1 MARRNQAEIELTARD
16 RTKSAFRA
24 VNQNLGR
31 FASIGLAGAVAG
43 VALLTRESLKQID
56 ALAKQSQL
64 LGITTEKL
72 AALQLITAKTG
83 VEQKTLE
90 KALINVTRVVAEAAE
105 GTGLATDTLKKLG
118 LEAKALSQQSP
129 DEQFK
134 LIAKAMEG
142 VNTQSEKVL
151 AAYELFGGRGAALL
165 RTLEATAGGF
175 EEAEEKTIRFGT
187 AISAVD
193 AKGVEDANDAF
204 TDMREAVKGLG
215 FDLARRF
222 APGMEAASLSTAN
235 FVVTIRR
242 DVIPAFALLLE
253 QLDLVVSNVR
263 GLSDIEL
270 DVRIESGADAIED
283 AEKALDDFL
292 ASSMAKKLEGERST
306 NEALN
311 ILSGRA
317 QAERF
322 LMERQAA
329 LTAAQERLE
338 DVKLEQERRAEIIL
352 EAERKLSDQKAGQVE
367 EARIVAVDLRREQD
381 RADFEERFE
390 RASEETSAFIALA
403 QKRADEE
410 ARIAQAFDIAAARSA
425 QSDAKQEKRAAQLT
439 IRLRQATANTSIQ
452 ILQTLAGKNKKV
464 ARALFIVEKGLAI
477 ARTIQNT
484 AAAAVR
490 AIADLGPIFGPPAA
504 AAITAFGAAQVGLI
518 AATALQGGG
527 SVGGGGGLGSISSGG
542 FAGGGDLGG
551 GDAANDQQFG
561 GGGTPAVDQG
571 VVQLIFPNLFGITP
585 DAIDALADALREAS
599 ENRDVIIVS
608 GQGRNAELLAGANG

>member
-1 MARRNQAEIELTARD
+1 MARRNQAEIILTARD
-16 RTKSAFRA
+16 RTKTAFRA
-24 VNQNLGR
+24 VNQSLGR
-31 FASIGLAGAVAG
+31 LASIGLAGAVVG

-72 AALQLITAKTG
+72 AALKLISAKTG

-90 KALINVTRVVAEAAE
+90 KSLINVTRVVAEAAE

-118 LEAKALSQQSP
+118 LEAKSLSQQSP

-134 LIAKAMEG
+134 LIAQAMEG
-142 VNTQSEKVL
+142 VNSQSEKVL

-175 EEAEEKTIRFGT
+175 EEAEEKTKRFGT

-204 TDMREAVKGLG
+204 TDMSEALKGLG

-222 APGMEAASLSTAN
+222 APGMEAASNSTAN
-235 FVVTIRR
+235 FIVTIRR
-242 DVIPAFALLLE
+242 DFIPAMALMLE
-253 QLDLVVSNVR
+253 QLDLVTSNVR

-270 DVRIESGADAIED
+270 AIRVEVQTDKLIELEEQLKKVRTEAIKGVSGFITPDAIE
-283 AEKALDDFL
+283 ARIA
-292 ASSMAKKLEGERST
+292 A
-306 NEALN
+306 
-311 ILSGRA
+311 A
-317 QAERF
+317 QQE
-322 LMERQAA
+322 LQIDKQAA
-329 LTAAQERLE
+329 EDRLAE
-338 DVKLEQERRAEIIL
+338 VVSEQERRAAIIL
-352 EAERKLSDQKAGQVE
+352 EAERKLAEQKAAQIE
-367 EARIVAVDLRREQD
+367 EARLTAVELRREQD
-381 RADFEERFE
+381 RTDFEERFE
-390 RASEETSAFIALA
+390 RAAEETREFIALA
-403 QKRADEE
+403 QKRANEE
-410 ARIAQAFDIAAARSA
+410 ARIAQDFDRAAAQR
-425 QSDAKQEKRAAQLT
+425 AKAEATQEKRAAQLT
-439 IRLRQATANTSIQ
+439 VRLRQATATTSIQ

-490 AIADLGPIFGPPAA
+490 AIADLGPVFGPPAA

-527 SVGGGGGLGSISSGG
+527 SVGGGGSLGGIGSGG
-542 FAGGGDLGG
+542 FGGGGDLGG

-561 GGGTPAVDQG
+561 GGGTSTVDQG

-608 GQGRNAELLAGANG
+608 GQGRNAELLTGTNG